1 MHNLIRLCRDVLEHP
16 SSTAAMRNAAGAA
29 LMTAMDDDIPL
40 PAEYGRAAWRWLR
53 TTSTFSG
60 AYWNTDGLAEVP
72 DDIVRDEALSIVKDP
87 NTGNEERYLALRV
100 LGGRGHAQHLDD
112 RTVLDLVER
121 VRTGRQAQ
129 DLEGLLA
136 NVNTARGIPQEV
148 LRSIRDRWT
157 ASPSVGVRE
166 AAIKVGTELLA
177 PDLSWVERVINDP
190 SADVRT
196 SVTYAFSEPVEGL
209 LALLQERL
217 QVETAPDVRAALCRA
232 IADQEQVESDR
243 ARRRRRRREAAEE
256 ATQDGAEGT
265 DPK

>member
-1 MHNLIRLCRDVLEHP
+1 MHALLRRCREVLEDR

-40 PAEYGRAAWRWLR
+40 PAEYVRAAWRWLR
-53 TTSTFSG
+53 TTSTCSS
-60 AYWNTDGLAEVP
+60 AYWNTDGMAEVP
-72 DDIVRDEALSIVKDP
+72 DEVVRVEALGIMRDP
-87 NTGNEERYLALRV
+87 HTGTEERHLALRV

-112 RTVLDLVER
+112 HTVLDLVER
-121 VRTGRQAQ
+121 ARTGRQAQ

-148 LRSIRDRWT
+148 LRCIRDRWT
-157 ASPSVGVRE
+157 AFPSVGVRE

-177 PDLSWVERVINDP
+177 PDLSWVERVLCDP
-190 SADVRT
+190 DADVRA
-196 SVTYAFSEPVEGL
+196 SMANAFCEPVEGL

-217 QVETAPDVRAALCRA
+217 QVETAPDVRAALHRG

-243 ARRRRRRREAAEE
+243 QRRRRRRREAAEE
-256 ATQDGAEGT
+256 ASQDGAEGT